1 MVERKLSL
9 LFRKTDRKTPQRN
22 GSCWKRVVRLG
33 TLFPFLFTAAW
44 GQPDTLRI
52 PFWIQ
57 ADVASSGQP
66 ISPEEIKVQLGLE
79 PGQVRQVLG
88 PDDGTL
94 LLLIADLSGS
104 LTSAQL
110 AKTAL
115 KNNLEELPP
124 NVQVALLRAQ
134 DGLRVLV
141 DPSPDRSPLLAAIE
155 SLQVSG
161 RAGLLETIPLAVRL
175 GDAIL
180 SKAAVRVAVLYITD
194 SEVSNY
200 REDFTNPTI
209 NRSDSGDLSRRFRD
223 GLIRDRVARLDA
235 SLAATQT
242 PVFIVHLNYRTD
254 ALNEAYQ
261 TGLMTLASA
270 TGGSAWFCRSQP
282 EIGAAVT
289 DAFRAVTSHYSLI
302 VDLPA
307 EPVPKSLEVI
317 LESPGR
323 TLAWRSR
330 FTFNNQ

>member
-1 MVERKLSL
+1 M
-9 LFRKTDRKTPQRN
+9 LFRKTDRKGPRRIV
-22 GSCWKRVVRLG
+22 GRWKRVVWLG

-44 GQPDTLRI
+44 AQPDTLRI

-57 ADVASSGQP
+57 ADVASGGQP
-66 ISPEEIKVQLGLE
+66 ISPEEFKVQIGLE
-79 PGQVRQVLG
+79 AGQVRQVLG
-88 PDDGTL
+88 PEDGTL

-115 KNNLEELPP
+115 RNNLQALPP

-141 DPSPDRSPLLAAIE
+141 DPSPDRSPLLAALE

-161 RAGLLETIPLAVRL
+161 RAGLLETIPQAVRL

-180 SKAAVRVAVLYITD
+180 SKAVVRVAVLYITD

-200 REDFTNPTI
+200 REDFTNPRI
-209 NRSDSGDLSRRFRD
+209 NSSDSGDLSRRFRD
-223 GLIRDRVARLDA
+223 GLIRDRIARLDA

-254 ALNEAYQ
+254 ALNQAYQ
-261 TGLMTLASA
+261 TGLMTLAST
-270 TGGSAWFCRSQP
+270 TGGNAWFCRSQP

-302 VDLPA
+302 VEPPA
-307 EPVPKSLEVI
+307 EPAPKSLEVV

-330 FTFNNQ
+330 FTLDGKARADR